1 VTIDKQWK
9 DLGFEE
15 ADLIYA
21 YSDEQAVE
29 DGVLVRAGGVLPCPF
44 NRVTRAVW
52 DVFTQPIGKMP
63 QGLGGSPVINTT
75 QISQLGEAVNRKY
88 LAGQLTEGWV
98 VLEFEGR
105 KIWAMPNETVF
116 SSIRPVQG
124 WTIMFPE
131 DY

>member
-1 VTIDKQWK
+1 MTLSEQWK
-9 DLGFEE
+9 DLGFKE
-15 ADLIYA
+15 ADIVYA
-21 YSDEQAVE
+21 YTDEQAVE
-29 DGVLVRAGGVLPCPF
+29 DGVLVRTEGVLPCPF

-52 DVFTQPIGKMP
+52 DAFTQPVGKMP
-63 QGLGGSPVINTT
+63 GGVTVTNTT
-75 QISQLGEAVNRKY
+75 QIYQLGEAVNRKFK
-88 LAGQLTEGWV
+88 AGELTEGWV
-98 VLEFEGR
+98 VLEFEGH

>member
-1 VTIDKQWK
+1 MTLGNQWK
-9 DLGFEE
+9 YLGFKES
-15 ADLIYA
+15 DIVSVYT
-21 YSDEQAVE
+21 DEQAVE
-29 DGVLVRAGGVLPCPF
+29 DGVLVRSEGVLPCPF

-52 DVFTQPIGKMP
+52 DEFTQPMKSK
-63 QGLGGSPVINTT
+63 GSVIVMTNTT
-75 QISQLGEAVNRKY
+75 KLSQLGEAVNRKY
-88 LAGQLTEGWV
+88 KAGDLTEGWV

-116 SSIRPVQG
+116 SKICPVQG

>member
-1 VTIDKQWK
+1 MTLGNQWK
-9 DLGFEE
+9 DLGFKES
-15 ADLIYA
+15 DIVSVYT
-21 YSDEQAVE
+21 DEQAVE
-29 DGVLVRAGGVLPCPF
+29 DGVLVRSEGVLPCPF

-52 DVFTQPIGKMP
+52 DEFTQPMKSK
-63 QGLGGSPVINTT
+63 GSVIVMTNTT
-75 QISQLGEAVNRKY
+75 KLSQLGDAVYKKFK
-88 LAGQLTEGWV
+88 AGELTEGWV

-116 SSIRPVQG
+116 SKIRPVQG